1 MRMTSFGRLCAAL
14 CLAGSFVFVAS
25 GSASAATPRWS
36 MSVVDLPSLA
46 ANGSGAGYQVTI
58 ANAGPSNISSLFLVT
73 KIQDSP
79 GFITTTQGTCSTPGS
94 GPLKCTFGALGA
106 GNSVT
111 VVVGYATPA
120 SGKSFAPGF
129 QANSNGATFS
139 DTKGRSHG
147 DTLQDPNETAT
158 QLTTSANFAGGF
170 ALTRNDVK
178 TADNVGRNNVQ
189 ATTVSP
195 PTVGVITTA
204 QDGLAAN
211 AFTCIGCTK
220 TLFGDWSRVTVGD
233 GQPFGSLFPVTL
245 LVYGKALPKGA
256 TQDSIDLVH
265 VLDNGSTQI
274 LSTRCGPTPTLNCVT
289 VTPVGSNYKIT
300 GWVDRNGGFKG
311 MG

>member
-1 MRMTSFGRLCAAL
+1 MRMTSFGRLFAAL
-14 CLAGSFVFVAS
+14 CLAGSFVLVAS

-36 MSVVDLPSLA
+36 MSVVDLPSLV

-58 ANAGPSNISSLFLVT
+58 TNAGPSNISSLFLVT
-73 KIQDSP
+73 KAQDSP
-79 GFITTTQGTCSTPGS
+79 GFLTTSQGTCSSS

-106 GNSVT
+106 GQSVT

-120 SGKSFAPGF
+120 SGKSFDPVF
-129 QANSNGATFS
+129 QANSNGSTFS

-158 QLTTSANFAGGF
+158 QLTTSTNFAGGF
-170 ALTRNDVK
+170 ALTDNDVK

-211 AFTCIGCTK
+211 AFTCTGCNK

-233 GQPFGSLFPVTL
+233 GTPFDTLFPVTL
-245 LVYGKALPKGA
+245 LVYGKALPKDA

-265 VLDNGSTQI
+265 VLDDGSTEI
-274 LSTRCGPTPTLNCVT
+274 LSTRCGDTPTPNCVT

-300 GWVDRNGGFKG
+300 GWVDQNGGFKG

>member
-1 MRMTSFGRLCAAL
+1 MRMTSFGRLFAAL
-14 CLAGSFVFVAS
+14 CLAGSFVLVAS

-36 MSVVDLPSLA
+36 MSVVDLPSLV

-58 ANAGPSNISSLFLVT
+58 TNAGPSNISSLFLVT

-79 GFITTTQGTCSTPGS
+79 GFLTTTQGTCSTPGS
-94 GPLKCTFGALGA
+94 GPLKCNFGALGA
-106 GNSVT
+106 GTSVT
-111 VVVGYATPA
+111 VVVGYPTPA
-120 SGKSFAPGF
+120 SGKSFDPVF

-147 DTLQDPNETAT
+147 DTLQDPNEIST

-170 ALTRNDVK
+170 ALTRSDVK
-178 TADNVGRNNVQ
+178 TADNVGKNNVQ

-204 QDGLAAN
+204 EDGLAAGT
-211 AFTCIGCTK
+211 FTCTGCSK

-233 GQPFGSLFPVTL
+233 GQPVGSLFPVTL
-245 LVYGKALPKGA
+245 LVYGKALPQGA

-265 VLDNGSTQI
+265 VLDDGTTQI
-274 LSTRCGPTPTLNCVT
+274 LSTRCGDTPTLNCVT

-300 GWVDRNGGFKG
+300 GWVDQNGGFKG